1 MSAANTA
8 STGNAENA
16 DGTGTADSAGTAGN
30 AGSTRSAD
38 AAGSAGAA
46 AATAVRTAAKPATVM
61 TPTRW
66 TPPPNPHPVRR
77 RGDTRTLPKLRVEPL
92 PGVGPEHIALAPDGS
107 LYAGLGDGRVVR
119 IVPDSDEPVRTLATT
134 GGRPLGLEV
143 APDGGSLVVC
153 DAYRGLL
160 RVALSGGAVEVLC
173 GSFEGETITFCS
185 NAAFGDD
192 GTVYFT
198 QSSRRYNI
206 DSFRGDLLE
215 HSDTGR
221 LFRYRDG
228 AVELV
233 ADGFAF
239 ANGVVLSLDGSAA
252 IVAETGAYRLTRVDL
267 ATGAKTPF
275 AAELP
280 AFPDNLTRDEHG
292 LIWIAMVSPRD
303 PLLDL
308 LLPQHPRFRGAVW
321 ATPERLQ
328 PGPKDIAWV
337 RAVDESGATVHDL
350 RGWSAG
356 YRMVT
361 AARRAGDR
369 LYLGSLIEPAIA
381 VLDIPE

>member
-1 MSAANTA
+1 MSAQNKAT
-8 STGNAENA
+8 TENA
-16 DGTGTADSAGTAGN
+16 DNPAN
-30 AGSTRSAD
+30 
-38 AAGSAGAA
+38 AGSAGAA
-46 AATAVRTAAKPATVM
+46 PSTAARPPSKPAPEM

-77 RGDTRTLPKLRVEPL
+77 RGDKRTLPKLRIDPL
-92 PGVGPEHIALAPDGS
+92 PGVGPEHITAAADGS
-107 LYAGLGDGRVVR
+107 LYAGLGDGRIVR
-119 IVPDSDEPVRTLATT
+119 IVPDSGEPVRTLATT

-143 APDGGSLVVC
+143 APNGESLIVC

-160 RVALSGGAVEVLC
+160 RLSLADGAVEVLC

-185 NAAFGDD
+185 NAALAAD
-192 GTVYFT
+192 GTIHFT

-215 HSDTGR
+215 HSNTGR

-239 ANGVVLSLDGSAA
+239 ANGIVLTRDGTAA
-252 IVAETGAYRLTRVDL
+252 IVAETGGYCLTRVDL

-275 AAELP
+275 VAELP
-280 AFPDNLTRDEHG
+280 AFPDNLTRDDQG

-303 PLLDL
+303 PLLDM
-308 LLPQHPRFRGAVW
+308 LLPRHPRFRRAVW

-337 RAVDESGATVHDL
+337 RAVDENGATVHDL
-350 RGWSAG
+350 RGWGVG

-361 AARRAGDR
+361 AARRHGDR
-369 LYLGSLIEPAIA
+369 LYLGSLIEPALA
-381 VLDIPE
+381 VLDIPT